1 MTLSLLH
8 VHPAT
13 GTVAALT
20 ATGGVA
26 VGGYV
31 HHVWRG
37 VGACVTQGRVTHPWY
52 PDGVRRALDRG
63 EDARGALARQVD
75 ADKGASLR
83 QCLVMDAQGRSALH
97 SGADNLATVA
107 SCCYPGVATAG
118 NLLASAKVVEAL
130 AHAFVDTCCTN
141 ADAVRQGATPEY
153 RDDYE
158 ATLLEGLIDALE
170 VALAE
175 GGDVRGT
182 RSAALR
188 IESFTQA
195 PLDLRV
201 DWCEGNIAGELRALA
216 RRVRAPAFAD
226 FLASLPRR

>member
-8 VHPAT
+8 VHPTT

-37 VGACVTQGRVTHPWY
+37 VGACATQGRVTHPWY
-52 PDGVRRALDRG
+52 PDGVRRALERG
-63 EDARGALARQVD
+63 DDARSALARQVD
-75 ADKGASLR
+75 ADDGASLR
-83 QCLVMDAQGRSALH
+83 QCLVMDARGRPALH
-97 SGADNLATVA
+97 SGVDNLATVA
-107 SCCYPGVATAG
+107 ACCYPGVAAAG
-118 NLLASAKVVEAL
+118 NLLASAKVAEAL
-130 AHAFVDTCCTN
+130 VHRFIDRCCPN
-141 ADAVRQGATPEY
+141 ADAVRQGEAPEY

-158 ATLLEGLIDALE
+158 AHLLEGLIDALE
-170 VALAE
+170 AALGE

-188 IESFTQA
+188 IESFAQA
-195 PLDLRV
+195 PVDLRI
-201 DWCEGNIAGELRALA
+201 DWSDGDIVGEMRALA
-216 RRVRAPAFAD
+216 RRVREPTFAS
-226 FLASLPRR
+226 FLAALPRR